1 MSRRYFSLPAFV
13 FFGAY
18 AVAFVMA
25 TSSIPQ
31 AMAQTN
37 VTEQIAKA
45 QEFVASRNWA
55 SAEAMLVPLAQT
67 QPKNPFIFYDLAVVY
82 ENTNR
87 IESAKQIYQ
96 GLTTALAADQNQHS
110 VVIRAPFA
118 SRMVSLHS
126 LAQAKLNAIHAKQY
140 AIPVTPADP
149 TPAPPTMTL
158 GNTAPSSAISTPEKL
173 AAISS
178 HEAVNAAMKTWAK
191 AWANKDLNTY
201 YASYTP
207 NFQGDLPNST
217 AWKNLR
223 RDRISRQRDIEIN
236 FRELVFTNMSP
247 TTVQAQFVQSY
258 RSNTHNDRANK
269 TLIFSLKDGRWL
281 IERETSK

>member
-1 MSRRYFSLPAFV
+1 
-13 FFGAY
+13 
-18 AVAFVMA
+18 
-25 TSSIPQ
+25 
-31 AMAQTN
+31 MAQTN

-140 AIPVTPADP
+140 AIPVTPPDP
-149 TPAPPTMTL
+149 TPASPTMTL
-158 GNTAPSSAISTPEKL
+158 GNTAQSSASSSAPSPASAKTTPQSAPSASPSSAISTPEKL
-173 AAISS
+173 AASSS

-258 RSNTHNDRANK
+258 RSNTHNNRANK